1 MKKELLHQMEMF
13 DEMTTAGLTPNQ
25 YYLLCCIRDSVTP
38 LKMNMHLEL
47 RNLKHGGWIN
57 GENKLSPQAMTMIDQ
72 LEKLFKIN
80 KRKTSSQLMTDDFKL
95 NIVKYKEMF
104 PNIKLPSGKAARS
117 ASGNLEKN
125 FRWFFENY
133 DFKWP
138 LIFEATARY
147 CNEHQSNNWKYMRT
161 SQYFIRKDSLSDLAD
176 YCEMVATGGDDEVK
190 PTHEVKVV

>member
-1 MKKELLHQMEMF
+1 MKRKMLQQMEMF

-47 RNLKHGGWIN
+47 RNLKHNAWIN
-57 GENKLSPQAMTMIDQ
+57 SENKLSPQAMTMIDQ

-80 KRKTSSQLMTDDFKL
+80 KRKTSSHLMTDDFKL

-133 DFKWP
+133 DFKWS

-147 CNEHQSNNWKYMRT
+147 CNEHQNNNWKFMRT